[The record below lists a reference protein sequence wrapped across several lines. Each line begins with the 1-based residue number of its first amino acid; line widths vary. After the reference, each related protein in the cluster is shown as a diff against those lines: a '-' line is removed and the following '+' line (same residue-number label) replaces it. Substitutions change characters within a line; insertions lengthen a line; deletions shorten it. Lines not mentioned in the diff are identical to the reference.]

1 MTLSLSTEEARRFLG
16 HYHLATDSIDGVFG
30 RLGSI
35 QYDPLNPVGRNHDLV
50 LQARV
55 PGYRVDD
62 WQTYAYTDRR
72 AYDAW
77 DKQACLVPASDW
89 AMRTPIRERFHA
101 WHDRSVLDEYP
112 EAVKSALAEIDGR
125 GPLSSLEFSDRT
137 HMSDGHSWY
146 GPTRIKR
153 ILRALWIRGELV
165 THHREAGRHYYDRPE
180 RVIPEQHL
188 NAPAPSDEE
197 YFAWV
202 VMRRHRA
209 AGLLRPRAE
218 QAIWSVCGDRTTR
231 QRAIADLVESGDLTA
246 VHVGPKQTLYHLPTD
261 ALDSWAGTEAR
272 PLHRAEPASR
282 FQAREPR
289 MVFLGPLDS
298 LLWDRRATREIFDFD
313 YVWEVYKPE
322 CLRRWGYYVLP
333 VLYGDRFVARFES
346 RLDDGVWSIQR
357 WWWEEHVRP
366 DAEMLDALRK
376 AAGGFARYLGAT
388 RTCVLD
394 RKIDAA
400 SRAAIRCTNRGGTG
414 YTALESAARRVPIQ
428 DTEVRP

>member
-1 MTLSLSTEEARRFLG
+1 MALSLSISEARRFLV
-16 HYHLATDSIDGVFG
+16 HYHLESTTIDGVFA

-62 WQTYAYTDRR
+62 WQAYAYSDRQ

-77 DKQACLVPASDW
+77 DKQACLVPTGDW
-89 AMRTPIRERFHA
+89 AMRAPIRERFHA

-112 EAVKSALAEIDGR
+112 EAVEAALAEIDHR
-125 GPLSSLEFSDRT
+125 GPLSSLEFTDRT
-137 HMSDGHSWY
+137 KLSDGHSWY

-165 THHREAGRHYYDRPE
+165 THHRESGRHYYDRPE
-180 RVIPEQHL
+180 RVIPLQHL
-188 NAPAPSDEE
+188 NAPRPCEDE
-197 YFAWV
+197 YYRWV

-218 QAIWSVCGDRTTR
+218 QAIWSVCGDLATR
-231 QRAIADLVESGDLTA
+231 QQAIADLAERGDLTA

-261 ALDSWAGTEAR
+261 ALDLLNR
-272 PLHRAEPASR
+272 PLP
-282 FQAREPR
+282 EPR

-298 LLWDRRATREIFDFD
+298 MLWDRRATREIFDFD

-322 CLRRWGYYVLP
+322 SLRRWGYYVLP

-346 RLDDGVWSIQR
+346 RLDAGVWSIQR
-357 WWWEEHVRP
+357 WWWEE
-366 DAEMLDALRK
+366 DAGRDAAMMDAIRT
-376 AAGGFARYLGAT
+376 AAEDFADYLGAS
-388 RTCVLD
+388 RSRVLD
-394 RKIDAA
+394 RELDAA
-400 SRAAIRCTNRGGTG
+400 TRAALKATRARDTG
-414 YTALESAARRVPIQ
+414 LPTIPSGAVPRLTAYE
-428 DTEVRP
+428 TEVTR